1 MRAEEATQFFE
12 LLDALWMLKGS
23 QPLTPGARAMFFR
36 SLSDYPLNEV
46 RAGLDAHIRDPKRG
60 QFLPMPA
67 DVIAQIQG
75 IVADDGRP
83 GPEEAWA
90 QAFKALDERV
100 TVVWTSEAHEAYSI
114 ASPILQAGDEVGA
127 RMAFRETYTRLVA
140 EAREARA
147 PVRWVASIGDDN
159 EQRDRVLLPH
169 VQAGRISADQLKRP
183 ELLQLGAGAP
193 ALGLNAL
200 LALPP
205 PDSAS
210 PHALAERERARK
222 ALAATKAELAARR
235 DAPTPAAVAA
245 QVDRQRV
252 AMLKAESAGKLREFI
267 ESMPETLIPSKHMAN
282 AGS

>member
-36 SLSDYPLNEV
+36 SLTDYPLNEV

-90 QAFKALDERV
+90 QAFKALDERS
-100 TVVWTSEAHEAYSI
+100 TVVWTSEAAEAFGI
-114 ASPILQAGDEVGA
+114 ATPILQAGDEVGA
-127 RMAFRETYTRLVA
+127 RMAFKEAYQRLVA
-140 EAREARA
+140 EAREQRR
-147 PVRWVASIGDDN
+147 PVRLLASLGDDN

-169 VQAGRISADQLKRP
+169 VLAGRISADEMARP
-183 ELLQLGAGAP
+183 ELVELAGLGQPAGP
-193 ALGLNAL
+193 ALGLDSL
-200 LALPP
+200 LALPAP
-205 PDSAS
+205 AGASADALEAREKARQ
-210 PHALAERERARK
+210 ALASTRGELLARA
-222 ALAATKAELAARR
+222 AA
-235 DAPTPAAVAA
+235 PSPAAVAA
-245 QVDRQRV
+245 QVDRERV
-252 AMLKAESAGKLREFI
+252 AMLKAESAGRLRDYI
-267 ESMPETLIPSKHMAN
+267 EGRGN
-282 AGS
+282 A